1 MTIDRVMTS
10 KPATC
15 GLHATLADA
24 ARVMWA
30 DDCGSVPV
38 VDDAGRLYGLVTDRD
53 ICIASATRNRA
64 PSEIGIADLI
74 GGPGAVATC
83 RPDDPVTRVLAL
95 MRERQVRR
103 VPVTSTDGTLV
114 GIVSINDLVLE
125 AGSSDVKAHDVLET
139 LRAICVHRQT
149 PVPASP

>member
-1 MTIDRVMTS
+1 MTTDRVMTS

-53 ICIASATRNRA
+53 ICIATATRDRA
-64 PSEIGIADLI
+64 PSQIGVADLI
-74 GGPGAVATC
+74 GGPDAVVTC
-83 RPDDPVTRVLAL
+83 RPDDPITRVLAL
-95 MRERQVRR
+95 MRDRQVRR
-103 VPVTSTDGTLV
+103 VPVTTADGTLV

-125 AGSSDVKAHDVLET
+125 AGSSDVKTHDVLET
-139 LRAICVHRQT
+139 LRAICAHRQA
-149 PVPASP
+149 PVIASS